1 MLCSNNELFCII
13 RFAVFKKNVIT
24 LHHGSVVQWIEFK
37 IPVLTMKVRIL
48 SESLVMRWLS
58 DAYFFHRNMGLLH
71 PAIMPLCKV
80 TIFFLIQSILCN
92 FLAYVYRFGHR
103 SKATICGCGNEKIFS
118 SASFEFS

>member
-1 MLCSNNELFCII
+1 MRRKFNGAKTYNRSLGIL
-13 RFAVFKKNVIT
+13 VIV
-24 LHHGSVVQWIEFK
+24 LVEEQWIEFK

-48 SESLVMRWLS
+48 SESLGMRWLS

-92 FLAYVYRFGHR
+92 FLAYVYRFGRR